1 MSRKAKQRGGV
12 SIDIN
17 ENDGIRDKNDAYCKF
32 IKNSKFELLS
42 TSSLNGI
49 IIKANLNADVR
60 SPYVSIRSDSF
71 GARIPS
77 LILKLIFIDAP
88 DNLSVP
94 AIRKEIFPLTTYDGF
109 KTEVDT
115 QLDIFRES
123 CLDEYALQG
132 ICPAIVNYTMIQAG
146 HPMLRTFMNAIVN
159 RVDGPTANT
168 LKNCL
173 IGMYKAFKAPE
184 NSLMQLGV
192 IAMEYAEG
200 FKQLISYLPRVE
212 KGHPDYSKELNRYRQ
227 YQLFAL
233 YELKRLHKL
242 GYVHGDLH
250 QSNILIN
257 PNSEYFTKH
266 TDEDVVL
273 GKAMI
278 IDFGRT
284 VNMGIYEIDLPDD
297 ISTETLDS
305 WTLYESVEAE
315 VFYTSRRVPPN
326 FNVETLET
334 MQNVA
339 FSKLFPD
346 RVIFGSYS
354 WMEAFSPKTN
364 ATFFTH
370 SALYVDSYLPEKRQ
384 IMIEDFNRNI
394 QGYFPELLEPHSE
407 NSLKLFLSP
416 SRPLGPP
423 VHLDPLRR
431 LPPPL
436 SIDEEMDEED
446 AGPAQPPVSVF
457 RPIQTYEANG
467 EEQERPTAPV
477 PNEIEPEPIIPESV
491 IYSPRSIENQSVI
504 YSPRTPTQK
513 YYSLFGGKLN
523 MAAVDILKTTSTRLK
538 KPSVSKSAPD
548 HLSPFP
554 PNINSKT
561 IKNMVRDTI
570 EPDAIISADD
580 MDLPD
585 EPNVIESQGG
595 KRRTKRKASRRKRTG
610 GKTRTRR
617 SPK

>member
-1 MSRKAKQRGGV
+1 MSKQRGGV
-12 SIDIN
+12 SIDVN
-17 ENDGIRDKNDAYCKF
+17 ETDGIRDKNDAYCKF
-32 IKNSKFELLS
+32 IKNSTFELLS

-49 IIKANLNADVR
+49 IIKANLNRSVR

-88 DNLSVP
+88 DKLSVP
-94 AIRKEIFPLTTYDGF
+94 AIRKEMFPVTTYDGF
-109 KTEVDT
+109 KKEVDT

-132 ICPAIVNYTMIQAG
+132 ICPAIVNYTTIQAG
-146 HPMLRTFMNAIVN
+146 HPMLRKFMNTIVN
-159 RVDGPTANT
+159 RVDGPTSNK

-173 IGMYKAFKAPE
+173 IGMYKAFKTPE

-192 IAMEYAEG
+192 IAMEYADG

-212 KGHPDYSKELNRYRQ
+212 KGHPDYSNELGLYRQ
-227 YQLFAL
+227 YQVFAL

-242 GYVHGDLH
+242 GYIHGDLH

-257 PNSEYFTKH
+257 PNSEYFTKR
-266 TDEDVVL
+266 TDEMPIL

-284 VNMGIYEIDLPDD
+284 VNMGIYDIDLPDD
-297 ISTETLDS
+297 VSTENLDS
-305 WTLYESVEAE
+305 WTLYESIEAE
-315 VFYTSRRVPPN
+315 VFYTSRRLPPN

-334 MQNVA
+334 IPNTT
-339 FSKLFPD
+339 FSQLFPD

-354 WMEAFSPKTN
+354 WMETFSPKTN
-364 ATFFTH
+364 AEFFNNVIR
-370 SALYVDSYLPEKRQ
+370 YVDSYLPEKRQ
-384 IMIEDFNRNI
+384 RMIEDFNRNV

-407 NSLKLFLSP
+407 NSLKIFLSP

-436 SIDEEMDEED
+436 SIDEEMDVED

-457 RPIQTYEANG
+457 RPIQTYDANAD
-467 EEQERPTAPV
+467 EQERPTAPL
-477 PNEIEPEPIIPESV
+477 PTEIKEEVVNSPRSPKPPEV
-491 IYSPRSIENQSVI
+491 IYSPH
-504 YSPRTPTQK
+504 TPVNPPPQN
-513 YYSLFGGKLN
+513 YYSLFGGKVA
-523 MAAVDILKTTSTRLK
+523 MGAVDILKTASSRPK
-538 KPSVSKSAPD
+538 KSSVSKPAPG
-548 HLSPFP
+548 LVSPFP
-554 PNINSKT
+554 PNINAQT
-561 IKNMVRDTI
+561 IINMVRDTI
-570 EPDAIISADD
+570 EPDAILSVDD
-580 MDLPD
+580 LDLPD
-585 EPNVIESQGG
+585 EPNVIEKQGG
-595 KRRTKRKASRRKRTG
+595 KRRSKRKVSRRKRNG
-610 GKTRTRR
+610 GKTRTKR